1 MHVVTGEL
9 RKATYIKDNCGK
21 DGQSKM
27 YVLELSEVI
36 KDYQTNEK
44 SYTNYSAMIFASSQ
58 GQRDYYDQSLV
69 EGNWVSLTAEKLKID
84 VSECGQYV
92 KLRME
97 NARVENTGYIQ
108 NNQQQQA
115 PQQARQPQQQGSYNQ
130 QYQNQPNGGFAQPAN
145 QQQQRQA
152 QQGGYTQQGQ
162 QKGRQHQQS
171 PKANQQ
177 EPSIDFDDPIP
188 F

>member
-9 RKATYIKDNCGK
+9 RKATYVKDNCGK

-27 YVLELSEVI
+27 YILELSEVI

-84 VSECGQYV
+84 VSECGQYI

-108 NNQQQQA
+108 NNQQQQQQA
-115 PQQARQPQQQGSYNQ
+115 PQQGYQ
-130 QYQNQPNGGFAQPAN
+130 QYQNQPNGGFAQPA
-145 QQQQRQA
+145 QQQQAPQV
-152 QQGGYTQQGQ
+152 QQGGYAQQGQ
-162 QKGRQHQQS
+162 QQAIQQ
-171 PKANQQ
+171 PQQ
-177 EPSIDFDDPIP
+177 QQQQPIDNSIP

>member
-1 MHVVTGEL
+1 MHVITGEL

-27 YVLELSEVI
+27 YILELSEVI

-58 GQRDYYDQSLV
+58 GQKDYYDQQLV

-84 VSECGQYV
+84 VSECGQYI

-108 NNQQQQA
+108 NNQQQPAPQQPQQNQGFQQQQA
-115 PQQARQPQQQGSYNQ
+115 PQQQAQRQQAPQQGYQ
-130 QYQNQPNGGFAQPAN
+130 QQQP
-145 QQQQRQA
+145 QQRQA
-152 QQGGYTQQGQ
+152 QPQQQ
-162 QKGRQHQQS
+162 QQQQ
-171 PKANQQ
+171 P
-177 EPSIDFDDPIP
+177 IDDSIP

>member
-9 RKATYIKDNCGK
+9 RKATYTKDNCGK

-27 YVLELSEVI
+27 YILELSEVI

-58 GQRDYYDQSLV
+58 GQKDYYDQSLV

-84 VSECGQYV
+84 VSECGQYI

-108 NNQQQQA
+108 NSNQPQQQQ
-115 PQQARQPQQQGSYNQ
+115 PQQRQPQQQGGYNQ
-130 QYQNQPNGGFAQPAN
+130 QYQNAPNGGFAPPAN
-145 QQQQRQA
+145 QQQQRQRQPQNSGHA
-152 QQGGYTQQGQ
+152 QQQAPQQPRQ
-162 QKGRQHQQS
+162 QQ
-171 PKANQQ
+171 
-177 EPSIDFDDPIP
+177 PSVDFDSDIP